1 MSDEN
6 RGQARL
12 FDALTTKGTAFTA
25 EERHSLGLLGLLP
38 TVVKTLAEQVDH
50 CWHEF
55 STRRDDLDKHIY
67 LRALQDR
74 NETLFYRVLRE
85 HIPETLPIVY
95 TPTVG
100 EACQRFSEIYRR
112 PRGLFV
118 SYADRDC
125 LDEVIRNRPHRDV
138 DVIVV
143 TDGQRILGL
152 GDQGIG
158 GMGIPIGKLSLYTLI
173 GGIDPARTLPIVL
186 DVGTDNVELLDDP
199 QYLGWRHRRIDDDD
213 YYAFIDK
220 FVAAVHEQLPDV
232 LLQWEDFATVHAQ
245 PILTSYRDKLLTF
258 NDDIQG
264 TAAVALGALHG
275 AAKVAG
281 RPLSQQQV
289 VMLGAGSAGIGV
301 LEMVRQEM
309 VTEGLTEQA
318 ALERIWVV
326 DVMGLLT
333 DDRTDL
339 TVAQRKFAQPAG
351 RVADWGLPGAAQLA
365 DVVHHVDV
373 GVLLGLSTAA
383 GAFTEDIVREM
394 AGKTDRPIIFPLS
407 NPTSRSEAHPAELD
421 HWTDGRALIA
431 TGSPFAPRASQ
442 RRRTTDRPMQQRL
455 HLPRDGAGRDR
466 RASDPG
472 DRRDDAGRGGD
483 AGRRVARPLRPGPTA
498 ASRLARRAR
507 RGDAHRPR
515 RRRPSRRGRR
525 RPQTQRRRTHP
536 TDYAGALGPGIPG
549 ALNLPSTRDRLVH
562 LPVRAQRDHLAV
574 VVGLVGEHTLGGGLV
589 VARRDQD
596 VPDVG
601 FLVAALVGVAE
612 DELDFGRGRDGLVP
626 EGRDRVAAPVALA
639 LGVQRRRPD
648 GVFDDGVVGEHR
660 KPRFFVPGDDRLARA
675 PAGLVGWVLSH
686 RRHSPA
692 SGRCLLIATLCIV
705 VGAVTR
711 FPSRACRS

>member
-1 MSDEN
+1 MSDEK
-6 RGQARL
+6 RGQERL

-25 EERHSLGLLGLLP
+25 DERRSLGLLGLLP
-38 TVVKTLAEQVDH
+38 TAVKTLEQQVEH

-74 NETLFYRVLRE
+74 NETLFYRVLSE

-100 EACQRFSEIYRR
+100 EACQRFGEIYRR

-125 LDEVIRNRPHRDV
+125 LDEVIRNRPNRDV

-199 QYLGWRHRRIDDDD
+199 LYLGWRHRRIDDDD

-220 FVAAVHEQLPDV
+220 FVAAVHGELPDV
-232 LLQWEDFATVHAQ
+232 LLQWEDFATVHAE
-245 PILTSYRDKLLTF
+245 PILTKYRDKLLTF

-275 AAKVAG
+275 AAKVAN
-281 RPLSQQQV
+281 RPLSQQQI

-309 VTEGLTEQA
+309 VTEGLSERD

-326 DVMGLLT
+326 DVVGLLT

-339 TVAQRKFAQPAG
+339 SDAQRKFAQPAG
-351 RVADWGLPGAAQLA
+351 RVAAWGLPGPAQLA

-394 AGKTDRPIIFPLS
+394 AGKTERPIIFPLS
-407 NPTSRSEAHPAELD
+407 NPTSRSEARPAELD
-421 HWTDGRALIA
+421 QWTDGRALVA
-431 TGSPFAPRASQ
+431 TGSPFATVLRNGVERS
-442 RRRTTDRPMQQRL
+442 
-455 HLPRDGAGRDR
+455 
-466 RASDPG
+466 
-472 DRRDDAGRGGD
+472 
-483 AGRRVARPLRPGPTA
+483 VAQCNNVYIFPAMGLAVTA
-498 ASRLARRAR
+498 AQATRVT
-507 RGDAHRPR
+507 DAMM
-515 RRRPSRRGRR
+515 
-525 RPQTQRRRTHP
+525 
-536 TDYAGALGPGIPG
+536 
-549 ALNLPSTRDRLVH
+549 
-562 LPVRAQRDHLAV
+562 
-574 VVGLVGEHTLGGGLV
+574 
-589 VARRDQD
+589 
-596 VPDVG
+596 
-601 FLVAALVGVAE
+601 
-612 DELDFGRGRDGLVP
+612 
-626 EGRDRVAAPVALA
+626 RVAAGTLGDASPALSDPDQPLLPAWSDVPSVAMGIA
-639 LGVQRRRPD
+639 HAVAVQAVAD
-648 GVFDDGVVGEHR
+648 GV
-660 KPRFFVPGDDRLARA
+660 A
-675 PAGLVGWVLSH
+675 PKRSSDELTQRIDQVHWAPDY
-686 RRHSPA
+686 PA
-692 SGRCLLIATLCIV
+692 V
-705 VGAVTR
+705 
-711 FPSRACRS
+711 

>member
-1 MSDEN
+1 MSEQG

-12 FDALTTKGTAFTA
+12 FDVLTTKGTAFTV
-25 EERHSLGLLGLLP
+25 EERRRFGLLGLLP
-38 TVVKTLAEQVDH
+38 TAVKTLAEQVEH

-125 LDEVIRNRPHRDV
+125 LAEVLRNRPQRDV

-199 QYLGWRHRRIDDDD
+199 QYLGWRHRRIGDDD
-213 YYAFIDK
+213 YRAFIDE
-220 FVAAVHEQLPDV
+220 FVATVHEQLPDV

-245 PILTSYRDKLLTF
+245 PILARYRDKLLTF

-264 TAAVALGALHG
+264 TAAVTVGALHG

-281 RPLSQQQV
+281 RPLSQQQI

-301 LEMVRQEM
+301 LDMIRREM
-309 VTEGLTEQA
+309 VTEGLSEHA
-318 ALERIWVV
+318 ALERIWIV
-326 DVMGLLT
+326 DVVGLLT

-339 TVAQRKFAQPAG
+339 SDTQREFAQPAN
-351 RVADWGLPGAAQLA
+351 RVAGWGLSGPAQLS
-365 DVVHHVDV
+365 DVVHQVDV

-383 GAFTEDIVREM
+383 GAFTEDIVREL
-394 AGKTDRPIIFPLS
+394 AGKTERPIIFPLS
-407 NPTSRSEAHPAELD
+407 NPTSRAEAHPAELD
-421 HWTDGRALIA
+421 RWTNGRALIA
-431 TGSPFAPRASQ
+431 TGSPFAPIE
-442 RRRTTDRPMQQRL
+442 
-455 HLPRDGAGRDR
+455 RDGVERPIAQCNNVYIFPAMGLAVTAAQATRVT
-466 RASDPG
+466 
-472 DRRDDAGRGGD
+472 DDMMRVAAATLGD
-483 AGRRVARPLRPGPTA
+483 ASPALADPEQPL
-498 ASRLARRAR
+498 
-507 RGDAHRPR
+507 
-515 RRRPSRRGRR
+515 
-525 RPQTQRRRTHP
+525 
-536 TDYAGALGPGIPG
+536 
-549 ALNLPSTRDRLVH
+549 LP
-562 LPVRAQRDHLAV
+562 AWA
-574 VVGLVGEHTLGGGLV
+574 
-589 VARRDQD
+589 D
-596 VPDVG
+596 VPDVAVRIAHA
-601 FLVAALVGVAE
+601 VAAQAVADGVAPE
-612 DELDFGRGRDGLVP
+612 RSNAEL
-626 EGRDRVAAPVALA
+626 A
-639 LGVQRRRPD
+639 QRIAQVRWIPD
-648 GVFDDGVVGEHR
+648 Y
-660 KPRFFVPGDDRLARA
+660 
-675 PAGLVGWVLSH
+675 PAT
-686 RRHSPA
+686 PA
-692 SGRCLLIATLCIV
+692 
-705 VGAVTR
+705 
-711 FPSRACRS
+711 

>member
-12 FDALTTKGTAFTA
+12 FDALTTKGTAFTDD
-25 EERHSLGLLGLLP
+25 ERRRLGLLGLLP
-38 TVVKTLAEQVDH
+38 TVVKTLAEQVEH

-74 NETLFYRVLRE
+74 NETLFYRLLSE

-125 LDEVIRNRPHRDV
+125 LDEVIRNRPQRDV

-199 QYLGWRHRRIDDDD
+199 QYLGWRHRRIDDTE

-220 FVAAVHEQLPDV
+220 FVDAVHNQLPDV

-245 PILTSYRDKLLTF
+245 PILARYRDKLLTF

-264 TAAVALGALHG
+264 TAAVTLGALHG

-301 LEMVRQEM
+301 LDMIRQQM
-309 VTEGLTEQA
+309 VTEGLSEQA

-326 DVMGLLT
+326 DVVGLLT

-339 TVAQRKFAQPAG
+339 SAAQRKFAQPAG
-351 RVADWGLPGAAQLA
+351 RVADWGLPGAAQLS

-394 AGKTDRPIIFPLS
+394 AGKTARPIIFPLS
-407 NPTSRSEAHPAELD
+407 NPTSRAEARPAELD

-431 TGSPFAPRASQ
+431 SGSPFAPLQ
-442 RRRTTDRPMQQRL
+442 
-455 HLPRDGAGRDR
+455 RDG
-466 RASDPG
+466 
-472 DRRDDAGRGGD
+472 
-483 AGRRVARPLRPGPTA
+483 VERPIAQCNNVYIFPAMGLAVTA
-498 ASRLARRAR
+498 AQATRVT
-507 RGDAHRPR
+507 DAMM
-515 RRRPSRRGRR
+515 
-525 RPQTQRRRTHP
+525 
-536 TDYAGALGPGIPG
+536 
-549 ALNLPSTRDRLVH
+549 
-562 LPVRAQRDHLAV
+562 
-574 VVGLVGEHTLGGGLV
+574 
-589 VARRDQD
+589 
-596 VPDVG
+596 
-601 FLVAALVGVAE
+601 
-612 DELDFGRGRDGLVP
+612 
-626 EGRDRVAAPVALA
+626 RVAAATLGDASPALSDPDQPLLPAWPDVPGIAIGIAQAVAA
-639 LGVQRRRPD
+639 QAVAD
-648 GVFDDGVVGEHR
+648 GVAPKRSNDE
-660 KPRFFVPGDDRLARA
+660 LAQR
-675 PAGLVGWVLSH
+675 
-686 RRHSPA
+686 
-692 SGRCLLIATLCIV
+692 IAEVHWNPEYPEL
-705 VGAVTR
+705 
-711 FPSRACRS
+711 

>member
-1 MSDEN
+1 MSDEK
-6 RGQARL
+6 RGQALL
-12 FDALTTKGTAFTA
+12 FDGLTTKGTAFTV
-25 EERHSLGLLGLLP
+25 EERRKFGLLGLLP
-38 TVVKTLAEQVDH
+38 PAVKTLAQQVEH

-125 LDEVIRNRPHRDV
+125 LDEVIANRPHRDP

-186 DVGTDNVELLDDP
+186 DVGTDNAELLDDP
-199 QYLGWRHRRIDDDD
+199 QYLGWCHRRIDDDE

-220 FVAAVHEQLPDV
+220 FVATLHEQLPDV

-245 PILTSYRDKLLTF
+245 PILARYRDKLLTF

-264 TAAVALGALHG
+264 TAAVTLGALHG

-301 LEMVRQEM
+301 LDMVRQQM
-309 VTEGLTEQA
+309 VTEGLSEQA

-326 DVMGLLT
+326 DVVGLLT
-333 DDRTDL
+333 DDRADL
-339 TVAQRKFAQPAG
+339 SAGQREFAKPAG
-351 RVADWGLPGAAQLA
+351 RVADWGLSGPAELA

-394 AGKTDRPIIFPLS
+394 AGKTERPIIFPLS
-407 NPTSRSEAHPAELD
+407 NPTSRAEARPAELD
-421 HWTDGRALIA
+421 RWTDGRALIA
-431 TGSPFAPRASQ
+431 TGSPFAPLQ
-442 RRRTTDRPMQQRL
+442 RNGVEYL
-455 HLPRDGAGRDR
+455 
-466 RASDPG
+466 
-472 DRRDDAGRGGD
+472 
-483 AGRRVARPLRPGPTA
+483 VAQCNNVYIFPAMGLAVTA
-498 ASRLARRAR
+498 AQATRV
-507 RGDAHRPR
+507 
-515 RRRPSRRGRR
+515 
-525 RPQTQRRRTHP
+525 
-536 TDYAGALGPGIPG
+536 TD
-549 ALNLPSTRDRLVH
+549 
-562 LPVRAQRDHLAV
+562 
-574 VVGLVGEHTLGGGLV
+574 EMM
-589 VARRDQD
+589 
-596 VPDVG
+596 
-601 FLVAALVGVAE
+601 
-612 DELDFGRGRDGLVP
+612 
-626 EGRDRVAAPVALA
+626 RVAASTLGDASPALA
-639 LGVQRRRPD
+639 DPDQPLLPAWTDLPDIAVRIAHAVAAQAVAD
-648 GVFDDGVVGEHR
+648 GVAPKRSDEELT
-660 KPRFFVPGDDRLARA
+660 DRITQVRWIPDY
-675 PAGLVGWVLSH
+675 PAT
-686 RRHSPA
+686 PA
-692 SGRCLLIATLCIV
+692 
-705 VGAVTR
+705 
-711 FPSRACRS
+711 